1 MCSMTDRK
9 WGKALKVFVA
19 QMCCKYT
26 NQSVP
31 SWKRFLFMTW
41 WIKQMLLCQKR
52 QPSSQLPTRNQ
63 INDSAVQRG
72 TAVIVLIIIMVTL
85 SRAPGGTRADQ
96 LFKWATFLG
105 GKEEGRVIRRLSE
118 WQTEGWARG
127 ARWQQQ
133 EPLSD
138 KHNYMKTDTR
148 RRRRRPQRGAE
159 RTDFNQQKGA
169 AAFRGSNLS
178 YMYLHNICS

>member
-1 MCSMTDRK
+1 MTDRK
-9 WGKALKVFVA
+9 WGKALKIFVA
-19 QMCCKYT
+19 QMCCKYN

-72 TAVIVLIIIMVTL
+72 TAVIVLIMVTL
-85 SRAPGGTRADQ
+85 SRAPGGRRADR

-138 KHNYMKTDTR
+138 KHTITWR
-148 RRRRRPQRGAE
+148 RTRGAGQTKASTE
-159 RTDFNQQKGA
+159 GGGENR
-169 AAFRGSNLS
+169 L
-178 YMYLHNICS
+178 